1 MGTVSIADLRH
12 WGKELKN
19 VEPLVRQT
27 ARVARCG
34 DEARESF
41 DHLLESGE
49 NYVVI
54 LNQDDTIAGLVTK
67 TSVARSV
74 AQSLWGDGE

>member
-1 MGTVSIADLRH
+1 MT
-12 WGKELKN
+12 
-19 VEPLVRQT
+19 T
-27 ARVARCG
+27 
-34 DEARESF
+34 F
-41 DHLLESGE
+41 LESGE